1 MELEGI
7 KDIQPSELYRRKVV
21 LEFPQHL
28 LDKPVVC
35 NLVNRH
41 NLVFN
46 ILRASIDDG
55 HGYLVIE
62 LQGEL
67 FDYRSG
73 IEYLEGMGVKVEPL
87 LERIRYDRG
96 RCTDCGACLT
106 MCPTKSFVRDADS
119 MTINFNQGDCIACGM
134 CARACP
140 SRAISLELAQ

>member
-1 MELEGI
+1 MGTTLVDGE
-7 KDIQPSELYRRKVV
+7 PSEVYSRKVI

-28 LDKPVVC
+28 LDKPVVW
-35 NLVNRH
+35 NLVKRH

-62 LQGEL
+62 LQGDTV
-67 FDYRSG
+67 DYRSG
-73 IEYLEGMGVKVEPL
+73 LDYLQELGVKVESL
-87 LERIRYDRG
+87 VERISYDKEK
-96 RCTDCGACLT
+96 CTDCGACLN
-106 MCPTKSFVRDADS
+106 MCPTRSFTRDMDS
-119 MTINFNQGDCIACGM
+119 QVIEFNRADCIACGM